1 MATRQGIDATAA
13 VRLAE
18 EHAHMVFAIKAEF
31 DTSDILLHTGL
42 GDLNLP
48 TGSGNANESYTG
60 AGTLLS
66 VSDIEDTQDLS
77 STGVVFQLSGMNETV
92 LNYALVENY
101 QNRPISLFLAFI
113 DAGSDTA
120 NGVMTVYRGRM
131 TSMAITD
138 SPEAGINIT
147 LSTENRLV
155 DLRRPSNIRYTS
167 ESQAFLFSNDTGF
180 DAVEKAVDLEILWGR
195 KNAVGGSVDG
205 RATEERESYRRD

>member
-18 EHAHMVFAIKAEF
+18 EHAHMGFAIKAEV

-120 NGVMTVYRGRM
+120 NG
-131 TSMAITD
+131 A
-138 SPEAGINIT
+138 
-147 LSTENRLV
+147 L
-155 DLRRPSNIRYTS
+155 
-167 ESQAFLFSNDTGF
+167 
-180 DAVEKAVDLEILWGR
+180 KLELI
-195 KNAVGGSVDG
+195 
-205 RATEERESYRRD
+205 